1 MKRTVSIVVALGLV
15 LHVGGASAW
24 ALATTAGQ
32 AGQAVTGWLKVE
44 ACPLGATLGNEIAEI
59 TPYADGDGQ
68 VLYYVVSLEPAGFV
82 IVAADDRI
90 EPIIAY
96 ADSGAYD
103 PSCEN
108 PLGALVSRDL
118 PTRMAVARKGSD
130 RTVGVKKKTR
140 KQKRWRDLTE
150 SRQGSAGGASVL
162 SGEVASDIRVAP
174 LIQSRWSQSWACGGY
189 CYNYYTPNHYPCG
202 CTATAFAQVMRYH
215 QHPTG
220 PIGVHAYT
228 IEVDE
233 VEETAVTRGGDGS
246 GGVYRWDSMP
256 ADPWAGCAELTYEQ
270 RRAIGAL
277 CYDIGIAA
285 EMRYTASG
293 SSAYLETA
301 AEALVA
307 TFGYGSAV
315 TAGSP
320 GTGIH
325 FWNMVNPNLDALLP
339 VVLAISSE
347 EIGHAVIAD
356 GYGYIGATLYHHI
369 NFGWAGS
376 ADAWY
381 NLPDFPGVDRAFS
394 TVDSCVYNIF
404 ATGSGQIIS
413 GRVTD
418 AAGRPIPNATIA
430 AQRFEVRTGGLY
442 TAVTNEKGIYALAKI
457 PGKSTYTLTVSDE
470 GGQWDPL
477 TIKIFRNE
485 WGVDFRDTSAGRGPF
500 RGPGGDRR

>member
-233 VEETAVTRGGDGS
+233 VEETA
-246 GGVYRWDSMP
+246 
-256 ADPWAGCAELTYEQ
+256 
-270 RRAIGAL
+270 
-277 CYDIGIAA
+277 
-285 EMRYTASG
+285 
-293 SSAYLETA
+293 